1 MDDLTEILT
10 QPANALIK
18 LVPQLFAVDGVDLSS
33 PTKAVQ
39 AIADTA
45 IKQGIGA
52 RGLRSIIE
60 RTLQDTMFQLP
71 SLEDVKQVVVD
82 KAFVEGAGAPKLL
95 RETVIQNPRS
105 RSSYGM
111 IVGYCDCCSC
121 DTPSNQWVAQ
131 TRTFE

>member
-18 LVPQLFAVDGVDLSS
+18 QYRKLFAVDGVDLEF
-33 PTKAVQ
+33 TDQAVQ

-82 KAFVEGAGAPKLL
+82 KASVEGTSAPKLL
-95 RETVIQNPRS
+95 CETVIQESAER
-105 RSSYGM
+105 R
-111 IVGYCDCCSC
+111 
-121 DTPSNQWVAQ
+121 
-131 TRTFE
+131 RTA